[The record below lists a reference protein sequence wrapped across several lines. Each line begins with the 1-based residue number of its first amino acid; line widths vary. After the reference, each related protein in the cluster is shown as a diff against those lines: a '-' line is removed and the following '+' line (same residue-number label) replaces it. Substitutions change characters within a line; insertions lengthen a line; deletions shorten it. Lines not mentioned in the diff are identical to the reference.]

1 MTLFARPLTSL
12 GDAAILLTRSALL
25 DYEATSPRLLGCGRI
40 SRSST
45 ALGTLDLGNARAQ
58 ACMFRI
64 VTIVEAYTDA
74 ALELMFRSCVPA
86 SSLAA
91 LRLLDAHLLDA
102 TLTWSAR
109 KKSFLDHHALSLG
122 DAKTGFPQWSR
133 LDGMIEVRNAVAHG
147 LGSLTRQQQQ
157 NAARSA
163 ARCSQIG
170 VRIDAGEVLV
180 TPANLGTAE
189 EVAEDFVRWL
199 DERL

>member
-12 GDAAILLTRSALL
+12 GDAAILLMRSALL
-25 DYEATSPRLLGCGRI
+25 DYEATSPRLLGFGRI

-45 ALGTLDLGNARAQ
+45 ALGTLDLGDARAQ

-74 ALELMFRSCVPA
+74 ALELMFRGTVPA
-86 SSLAA
+86 NSPAA

-102 TLTWSAR
+102 AQRWDAR

-122 DAKTGFPQWSR
+122 DAKTGFPQWSK
-133 LDGMIEVRNAVAHG
+133 LDGMIEVRNAIAHG
-147 LGSLTRQQQQ
+147 LGSLTRQQRK

-163 ARCSQIG
+163 GRCSQIG
-170 VRIDAGEVLV
+170 VRIDAGEVIV
-180 TPANLGTAE
+180 SPASLRTATD
-189 EVAEDFVRWL
+189 VAENFVRWL
-199 DERL
+199 DARL